1 MLTYIYHISIRP
13 AIICLILLAA
23 GYAFAEAPTIGTIDR
38 SQEMIREDEA
48 LRQRIGQQEKYFVKT
63 ILLKGSLKLPA
74 QEAEELT
81 ASFQGQWLTKEDIS
95 QLIDSIKS
103 AFQKKGIAAG
113 RVNISYELK
122 KDGVLEI
129 TANSIKGG

>member
-1 MLTYIYHISIRP
+1 MKIILTYI
-13 AIICLILLAA
+13 CLFLLAA

-48 LRQRIGQQEKYFVKT
+48 LRQRIGQQEKFFVKT

-81 ASFQGQWLTKEDIS
+81 APFQGQWLTKEDIL
-95 QLIDSIKS
+95 QLVDSLKS
-103 AFQKKGIAAG
+103 VFVKKGIPAG
-113 RVNISYELK
+113 RINTSYELK
-122 KDGVLEI
+122 KDKILEI
-129 TANSIKGG
+129 TIDEQPQ

>member
-1 MLTYIYHISIRP
+1 MLTYIYRICIRP
-13 AIICLILLAA
+13 LIICLIVFGA
-23 GYAFAEAPTIGTIDR
+23 GYVFADPPSIGSIDR

-48 LRQRIGQQEKYFVKT
+48 LRQRIEQQEKYFVKT

-81 ASFQGQWLTKEDIS
+81 APFRGQWLTKEDIL
-95 QLIDSIKS
+95 QLIDSLK
-103 AFQKKGIAAG
+103 AVFVKKGIPAG
-113 RVNISYELK
+113 SINISYELK

-129 TANSIKGG
+129 TGN